1 MGELH
6 DLIGIHGAIDR
17 AVAADPGRRASVSQL
32 LPVYQREGA
41 PWFDDFAAWI
51 DEKRGGAEGEA
62 FPSLEEALE
71 RLGRTEATGHMRARR
86 MFALALAAQAFPEL
100 LLEPQNERTALARGA
115 LRVDGLARGDG
126 EAARLLQLLGEGLE
140 QPPVGGGAPVALDS
154 WWESVIAACDAEG
167 LIDDPE
173 WISPRPC
180 SGRLVM
186 APFPGGR
193 VPAATLMTVWETD
206 RIPFKRATSFLE
218 PVHWPK
224 CCAFWCTMTRLK
236 GAADAGHHSFHEV
249 VSTDCD
255 AWTIE
260 ADLDFSFT
268 KSDGL
273 AITEYQL
280 SAGHPQEGDDVEVDE
295 GSLVVQRLGPAA
307 AAPLRVTTTK
317 RIRFARFFSGEQL
330 ALIMCA
336 LGYAEVVKE
345 LVFSCAALPGKKTT
359 GTPFPGRALG
369 AVPDA
374 GTAAPPITSVAGRA
388 AAEVKDCID
397 DYTAAAR
404 ASSETIRRGEYTA
417 DALVKDLTGLWGRV
431 LRDAATAVDAGAR
444 TAGTAARTRPR
455 TGRPAREE
463 PPS

>member
-17 AVAADPGRRASVSQL
+17 AVAADPERRASVSQL
-32 LPVYQREGA
+32 LPVYQRDGA

-51 DEKRGGAEGEA
+51 DEKRGGAEGKA

-100 LLEPQNERTALARGA
+100 LLEPQGERTALARGA
-115 LRVDGLARGDG
+115 LRVKGLARGDA
-126 EAARLLQLLGEGLE
+126 EAARLLQLLGEAP
-140 QPPVGGGAPVALDS
+140 PPVEGGAPGALDS
-154 WWESVIAACDAEG
+154 WWESVIAACAAEG

-193 VPAATLMTVWETD
+193 VPAATLMTVWETG

-224 CCAFWCTMTRLK
+224 CCAFWCEMTRLA
-236 GAADAGHHSFHEV
+236 GEAATTHQSYHEV

-280 SAGHPQEGDDVEVDE
+280 SEGHPRPGDDVIVDE
-295 GSLVVQRLGPAA
+295 GSLVVQRLGPDP

-317 RIRFARFFSGEQL
+317 RIRFERFFSGEQL

-359 GTPFPGRALG
+359 GTQFPGRAPG
-369 AVPDA
+369 AVPHA
-374 GTAAPPITSVAGRA
+374 GTAAPVTTSVADEA
-388 AAEVKDCID
+388 AAAVKDCID
-397 DYTAAAR
+397 EYTAAAK
-404 ASSETIRRGEYTA
+404 ASSERIRQGEYTA
-417 DALVKDLTGLWGRV
+417 DALVKDLTDLWGRV
-431 LRDAATAVDAGAR
+431 LRDTATAVDVGAR
-444 TAGTAARTRPR
+444 SAGTAVGSRTRRRTRP
-455 TGRPAREE
+455 PAREG